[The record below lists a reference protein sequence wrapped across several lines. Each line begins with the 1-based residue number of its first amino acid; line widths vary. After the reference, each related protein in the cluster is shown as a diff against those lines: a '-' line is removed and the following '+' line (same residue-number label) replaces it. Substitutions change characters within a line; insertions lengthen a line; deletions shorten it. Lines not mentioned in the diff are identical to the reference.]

1 MALKG
6 IDISS
11 WQGSVDFAK
20 VKADGVQFAILREG
34 YRKSVD
40 NRFNEYVAGCKR
52 AGIPILGVYH
62 FIYWDGASIKENAV
76 SMINNMRLAGLDP
89 FDTWLFADLE
99 YDSWKKAGEKAS
111 KSRCSALTKEF
122 LDCLEAQGC
131 TKLAIYC
138 NQDYYRNLLDWD
150 VLKDYRNH
158 LWLADYEGEPG
169 YPCSIQQTGSTGKVN
184 GISGNVDMDTLF
196 DESMLNKTTTNTPK
210 KSNEEL
216 AKEVLEGKWGNGT
229 DRKNRLTNAG
239 YDYSAVQAIV
249 NKLVAERDA
258 KNDTKEGGTTMTA
271 REAVVKQAQAWLGC
285 NEADGSFKKIIDTYN
300 NYKPWEHQSTCR
312 RCNMLYEWHWCQ
324 CFVSAVFIK
333 AGYASIC
340 PLEISCFYAVEAAK
354 KMGIWVEN
362 DGYIPSPGDI
372 IEYDWQ
378 DSGVGE
384 NYGAP
389 DHTGIVEVVNRDA
402 GTITLIEGNCSEMVK
417 RRTIAIN
424 GRYIRG
430 WIVPKYPASSSVSE
444 QPKQDETPVV
454 TPKKSVEELAK
465 EVLQGKWGNGEAR
478 KQALTS
484 AGYDYSAVQARV
496 NELVNGNTNTE
507 AKPAETS
514 AKVVKATGYATKY
527 DASRAGRYTVT
538 TGLNL
543 RNGAGTDNRILV
555 TMPKGTVVRFYG
567 FYSPVNGTDWY
578 FVIANVDGVEYHGH
592 CSSAYLKR
600 N

>member
-34 YRKSVD
+34 YRKTID
-40 NRFNEYVAGCKR
+40 PKFKEYVAGCKN
-52 AGIPILGVYH
+52 ACIPILGAYH
-62 FIYWDGASIKENAV
+62 FIYWNGATIKENAA
-76 SMINNMRLAGLDP
+76 SMINNMRSAGLDP
-89 FDTWLFADLE
+89 FETWLFADLE
-99 YDSWKKAGEKAS
+99 YDSWTKAGEKPS

-122 LDCLEAQGC
+122 LDYLKEQGC

-158 LWLADYEGEPG
+158 LWLADYEGDPG
-169 YPCSIQQTGSTGKVN
+169 YTCSIQQTGSTGKVN

-196 DESMLNKTTTNTPK
+196 DESMLKSTPHNTVM
-210 KSNEEL
+210 KSDEEL
-216 AKEVLEGKWGNGT
+216 AREVLNGVYGNGEARKQALG
-229 DRKNRLTNAG
+229 DR
-239 YDYSAVQAIV
+239 YSAVQAIV

-312 RCNMLYEWHWCQ
+312 RCAMDYSWHWCQ

-354 KMGIWVEN
+354 KMGIWVE
-362 DGYIPSPGDI
+362 DDSYIPSPGDI

-378 DSGVGE
+378 DSGEGQ

-389 DHTGIVEVVNRDA
+389 DHTGIVEVVNKSA

-444 QPKQDETPVV
+444 QPKQEETPVV
-454 TPKKSVEELAK
+454 TPKKSVDELAK
-465 EVLQGKWGNGEAR
+465 EVLDGRWGNGEAR

-567 FYSPVNGTDWY
+567 YYSPVNGTDWF